1 MKKVDVLEIVEKLP
15 DDGDVDVDGLIDTLA
30 FRRAVEEGLV
40 AADAGDEIPFDEFE
54 QLSEQ
59 WLA

>member
-1 MKKVDVLEIVEKLP
+1 VKKTDVLEIVEDFS
-15 DDGDVDVDGLIDTLA
+15 DDGEVDLDKLIYTLA
-30 FRRAVEEGLV
+30 FRREVEKGLA

-54 QLSEQ
+54 EQSEQ

>member
-15 DDGDVDVDGLIDTLA
+15 DGGDVDVDGLIDTLA